1 MNLRSRQLFTDPI
14 EVMDDT
20 DDEGGD
26 TDFGD
31 GVITT
36 TSFVDG
42 LDTGPVPEKKTRKS
56 RVAKRTLS
64 HITDLLDAYI
74 CPPDSYVPSDTEL
87 LNLLHNLYDS
97 QTHLITSYNDLPAIL
112 ALLPMLRCSFLL
124 ITVDQPQMLDFNQ
137 FIPHL
142 FLNHVGAV
150 RSPPLLDGRDDV
162 LQNLNGVHAANN
174 IFCIVLLL
182 TLSFLMC
189 RFSEFFLLLGIS
201 AMIPL
206 PRTC

>member
-14 EVMDDT
+14 EVLDDT
-20 DDEGGD
+20 EDDEGDD
-26 TDFGD
+26 TVLGD

-42 LDTGPVPEKKTRKS
+42 LDTGPVPEKKRRKT

-64 HITDLLDAYI
+64 HITDLLDAFI

-97 QTHLITSYNDLPAIL
+97 QTHLLTSYNDLPAML
-112 ALLPMLRCSFLL
+112 ALLPALRCSFLL
-124 ITVDQPQMLDFNQ
+124 ITVDQPQMLDFEQ

-162 LQNLNGVHAANN
+162 LQHLNGVRAANKH
-174 IFCIVLLL
+174 FMHC
-182 TLSFLMC
+182 MY
-189 RFSEFFLLLGIS
+189 
-201 AMIPL
+201 
-206 PRTC
+206 